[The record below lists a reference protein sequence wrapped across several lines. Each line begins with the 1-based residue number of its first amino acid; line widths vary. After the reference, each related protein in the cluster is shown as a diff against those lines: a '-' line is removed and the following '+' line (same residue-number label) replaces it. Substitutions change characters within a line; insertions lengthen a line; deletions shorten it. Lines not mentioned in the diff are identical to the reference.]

1 MTYFDEIYELAVDNY
16 GIITSA
22 EARELRIP
30 YKEMNALT
38 KRGRLTRR
46 GHGVYKL
53 ARYVPTPNDAYA
65 EAVAL
70 VGSKAYLFGESVIA
84 MLGLAPTNPAR
95 VFVAT
100 PVRMR
105 KKLPEHIVVVK
116 ANDSVNQYEGIRSQD
131 LIDAVLACK
140 QTMMPERLVEATNEA
155 SRRGY
160 ISETQKDELLEMLER
175 K

>member
-1 MTYFDEIYELAVDNY
+1 MTYFDDIYELAVDNY

-22 EARELRIP
+22 EARELEISD
-30 YKEMNALT
+30 KEMNSLT

-46 GHGVYKL
+46 GHGVDKL

-70 VGSKAYLFGESVIA
+70 VGPKANLFGESVLD

-116 ANDSVNQYEGIRSQD
+116 ANDNVNHYEGIRSQN
-131 LIDAVLACK
+131 LVDAVLACK
-140 QTMMPERLVEATNEA
+140 RTMMPERLVEATNEA
-155 SRRGY
+155 SKQGF
-160 ISETQKDELLEMLER
+160 ISKTQKDELLEMLER
-175 K
+175 